1 MIARLEMEERKEN
14 EAIGTHRL
22 SFFYSKDEGM
32 ILESLSLSISK
43 NSYTCIV
50 GRNGTGK
57 STLLRIF
64 SGLLIPTSGLLFIN
78 GTQVTDENVSELISK
93 QIGIVFQNPDSQ
105 FVGATVAED
114 IAFGLENDNVPY
126 GEIQTKIDEIAEKLN
141 LKDLINREPTKLSG
155 GQMQR
160 VALAS
165 VLVRNPSILLLDES
179 TSMLDP
185 LSKQEMISML
195 KELKSNFPNLTII
208 SVTHETSE
216 IENADYVVA
225 LDRERLGF
233 VGTPSELF
241 SNPMLTQDLGLVL
254 PFDYQL
260 KNELR
265 KKRIEVDKFSS
276 PEELRRQ
283 LCQHSK

>member
-1 MIARLEMEERKEN
+1 MEERKEN

>member
-1 MIARLEMEERKEN
+1 MEERKEN

-241 SNPMLTQDLGLVL
+241 SNPRLTQDLGLVL

-260 KNELR
+260 KNELG

>member
-241 SNPMLTQDLGLVL
+241 SNPRLTQDLGLVL

-260 KNELR
+260 KNELG